1 VQSFDLFW
9 TFWASD
15 ILMENIQIMQIVVGI
30 IIGGIIAF
38 IYFNNKKGVSTDLD
52 GYKNYVSKDLYEVEK
67 SRLESVEK
75 EIKEK
80 DNLIID
86 LNSEIAKK
94 DENLSNLNVRLD
106 EEKKRLKEQHD
117 HLKTE
122 FENLANEILEKKSE
136 KFVKQNKENLDK
148 ILDPLGEKIK
158 SFEKSVQEKYENEL
172 KGRTGLKEQINNLT
186 ELNQQLS
193 ADAVNLTN
201 ALKGDSK
208 TQGDWGEFRL
218 EVLLEKSGLE
228 KGIHFE
234 MQVSLEDEEG
244 NRKQPDCVVILPE
257 NRNLIIDSK
266 VSLTA
271 YEQFVNAEN
280 EEEKPLFLK
289 KHSDSI
295 KSHIKELAKKD
306 YPKLYS
312 INSPNYVL
320 MFVPIEPA
328 MTLAFQNDVDLYNFA
343 LSKNIILVSTTTLI
357 ATMSTVSYMW
367 QQESQKKNVLEIARQ
382 SGALYDKFCNFVD
395 DLKGIG
401 KSIEQSSKK
410 YDDAMNKLSSGK
422 GNLIKRTETIKKL
435 GAKTTKSLPQ
445 EFIDKS
451 EIELLEEI
459 TEFNE

>member
-1 VQSFDLFW
+1 ME
-9 TFWASD
+9 
-15 ILMENIQIMQIVVGI
+15 ILIPIIFGI
-30 IIGGIIAF
+30 IIGGIIVFLF
-38 IYFNNKKGVSTDLD
+38 I
-52 GYKNYVSKDLYEVEK
+52 KNRTVDNSSFEHPENFISKDLYEVEK
-67 SRLESVEK
+67 SRLVSVEN

-80 DNLIID
+80 ENIIID
-86 LNSEIAKK
+86 LKSEIAKK
-94 DENLSNLNVRLD
+94 DENLSNLKERLD
-106 EEKKRLKEQHD
+106 EEKNRLKEQHIQ
-117 HLKTE
+117 LKSE
-122 FENLANEILEKKSE
+122 FENLANEILDKKSE
-136 KFVKQNKENLDK
+136 KFVKQNEENLDK

-158 SFEKSVQEKYENEL
+158 SFEKSVQEKYENEI
-172 KGRTGLKEQINNLT
+172 KGRSGLEEQIKNLT
-186 ELNQQLS
+186 QLNQQLS
-193 ADAVNLTN
+193 SDAVNLTN

-244 NRKQPDCVVILPE
+244 NRKQPDCVVILHE

-271 YEQFVNAEN
+271 YEQFVNTEN
-280 EEEKPLFLK
+280 MEEKPFFLK
-289 KHSDSI
+289 NHSDSI
-295 KSHIKELAKKD
+295 KSHIKELTKKD

-367 QQESQKKNVLEIARQ
+367 QQESQKKNVMEIARQ

-401 KSIEQSSKK
+401 KSIEQAGKK
-410 YDDAMNKLSSGK
+410 HDDAMNKLSSGK
-422 GNLIKRTETIKKL
+422 GNLVKRTETIKKL

-459 TEFNE
+459 S

>member
-1 VQSFDLFW
+1 MFLLIKNRTVDNSSFEHP
-9 TFWASD
+9 
-15 ILMENIQIMQIVVGI
+15 EN
-30 IIGGIIAF
+30 F
-38 IYFNNKKGVSTDLD
+38 I
-52 GYKNYVSKDLYEVEK
+52 SKDLYEVEK
-67 SRLESVEK
+67 SRLVSVEN

-80 DNLIID
+80 ENVIID
-86 LNSEIAKK
+86 LKSEIAKK
-94 DENLSNLNVRLD
+94 DENLSNLNERLD
-106 EEKKRLKEQHD
+106 EEKNRLKEQHNQ
-117 HLKTE
+117 LKSE
-122 FENLANEILEKKSE
+122 FENLANEILDKKSE

-158 SFEKSVQEKYENEL
+158 SFEKSVQEKYENEI
-172 KGRTGLKEQINNLT
+172 KGRSGLEEQIKNLT
-186 ELNQQLS
+186 QLNQQLS
-193 ADAVNLTN
+193 SDAVNLTN

-271 YEQFVNAEN
+271 YEQYINTEDM
-280 EEEKPLFLK
+280 EEKPFFLK
-289 KHSDSI
+289 NHSDSI
-295 KSHIKELAKKD
+295 KSHIKELTKKD

-367 QQESQKKNVLEIARQ
+367 QQESQKKNVMEIARQ

-401 KSIEQSSKK
+401 KSIEQAGKK
-410 YDDAMNKLSSGK
+410 HDDAMNKLSSGK
-422 GNLIKRTETIKKL
+422 GNLVKRTETIKKL

-459 TEFNE
+459 S

>member
-1 VQSFDLFW
+1 VE
-9 TFWASD
+9 
-15 ILMENIQIMQIVVGI
+15 ILIPIIFGI
-30 IIGGIIAF
+30 IIGGIIVFLF
-38 IYFNNKKGVSTDLD
+38 I
-52 GYKNYVSKDLYEVEK
+52 KNRTVDNSSFEHPENFISKDLYEVEK
-67 SRLESVEK
+67 SRLVSVEN

-80 DNLIID
+80 ENIIID
-86 LNSEIAKK
+86 LKSEIAKK
-94 DENLSNLNVRLD
+94 DENLSNLKERLD
-106 EEKKRLKEQHD
+106 EEKNRLKEQHIQ
-117 HLKTE
+117 LKSE
-122 FENLANEILEKKSE
+122 FENLANEILDKKSE

-158 SFEKSVQEKYENEL
+158 SFEKSVQEKYENEI
-172 KGRTGLKEQINNLT
+172 KGRSGLEEQIKNLT
-186 ELNQQLS
+186 QLNQQLS
-193 ADAVNLTN
+193 SDAVNLTN

-271 YEQFVNAEN
+271 YEQFVNTEN
-280 EEEKPLFLK
+280 MEEKPFFLK
-289 KHSDSI
+289 NHSDSI
-295 KSHIKELAKKD
+295 KSHIKELTKKD

-367 QQESQKKNVLEIARQ
+367 QQESQKKNVMEIARQ

-401 KSIEQSSKK
+401 KSIEQAGKK
-410 YDDAMNKLSSGK
+410 HDDAMNKLSSGK
-422 GNLIKRTETIKKL
+422 GNLVKRTETIKKL

-459 TEFNE
+459 S

>member
-1 VQSFDLFW
+1 
-9 TFWASD
+9 
-15 ILMENIQIMQIVVGI
+15 MENIQILQIVVGI

-52 GYKNYVSKDLYEVEK
+52 GYNNYVSKDLYEVEK

-106 EEKKRLKEQHD
+106 EEKKRLKAQHEQ
-117 HLKTE
+117 LKIE

-271 YEQFVNAEN
+271 YEQYVNAEN

-320 MFVPIEPA
+320 MFVPLEPA
-328 MTLAFQNDVDLYNFA
+328 RTLAFQNDVDLYNFA

-410 YDDAMNKLSSGK
+410 YNDAMNKLSSGK

-435 GAKTTKSLPQ
+435 GAKATKSLPQ

>member
-1 VQSFDLFW
+1 MFLLIKNRTVDNSSFEHP
-9 TFWASD
+9 
-15 ILMENIQIMQIVVGI
+15 EN
-30 IIGGIIAF
+30 F
-38 IYFNNKKGVSTDLD
+38 I
-52 GYKNYVSKDLYEVEK
+52 SKDLYEVEK
-67 SRLESVEK
+67 SRLVSVEN

-80 DNLIID
+80 ENVIID
-86 LNSEIAKK
+86 LKSEIAKK
-94 DENLSNLNVRLD
+94 DENLSNLNERLD
-106 EEKKRLKEQHD
+106 EEKNRLKEQHD
-117 HLKTE
+117 QLKSE
-122 FENLANEILEKKSE
+122 FENLANEILDKKSE

-158 SFEKSVQEKYENEL
+158 SFEKSVQEKYENEI
-172 KGRTGLKEQINNLT
+172 KGRSGLEEQIKNLT
-186 ELNQQLS
+186 QLNQQLS
-193 ADAVNLTN
+193 SDAVNLTN

-271 YEQFVNAEN
+271 YEQYVNTEDM
-280 EEEKPLFLK
+280 EEKPFFLK
-289 KHSDSI
+289 NHSDSI
-295 KSHIKELAKKD
+295 KSHIKELTKKD

-367 QQESQKKNVLEIARQ
+367 QQESQKKNVMEIARQ

-401 KSIEQSSKK
+401 KSIEQAGKK
-410 YDDAMNKLSSGK
+410 HDDAMNKLSSGK
-422 GNLIKRTETIKKL
+422 GNLVKRTETIKKL

-459 TEFNE
+459 S

>member
-1 VQSFDLFW
+1 
-9 TFWASD
+9 
-15 ILMENIQIMQIVVGI
+15 MENIQIMQIVVGI

-136 KFVKQNKENLDK
+136 KFVKQNKENLNK

-193 ADAVNLTN
+193 EDAVNLTN

>member
-1 VQSFDLFW
+1 ME
-9 TFWASD
+9 
-15 ILMENIQIMQIVVGI
+15 ILIPIIFGI
-30 IIGGIIAF
+30 IIGGIIVFLF
-38 IYFNNKKGVSTDLD
+38 I
-52 GYKNYVSKDLYEVEK
+52 KNRTVDNSSFEHPENFISKDLYEVEK
-67 SRLESVEK
+67 SRLVSVEN

-80 DNLIID
+80 ENIIID
-86 LNSEIAKK
+86 LKSEIAKK
-94 DENLSNLNVRLD
+94 DENLSNLKERLD
-106 EEKKRLKEQHD
+106 EEKNRLKEQHIQ
-117 HLKTE
+117 LKSE
-122 FENLANEILEKKSE
+122 FENLANEILDKKSE

-158 SFEKSVQEKYENEL
+158 SFEKSVQEKYENEI
-172 KGRTGLKEQINNLT
+172 KGRSGLEEQIKNLT
-186 ELNQQLS
+186 QLNQQLS
-193 ADAVNLTN
+193 SDAVNLTN

-271 YEQFVNAEN
+271 YEQFVNTEN
-280 EEEKPLFLK
+280 MEEKPFFLK
-289 KHSDSI
+289 NHSDSI
-295 KSHIKELAKKD
+295 KSHIKELTKKD

-367 QQESQKKNVLEIARQ
+367 QQESQKKNVMEIARQ

-401 KSIEQSSKK
+401 KSIEQAGKK
-410 YDDAMNKLSSGK
+410 HDDAMNKLSSGK
-422 GNLIKRTETIKKL
+422 GNLVKRTETIKKL

-459 TEFNE
+459 S

>member
-1 VQSFDLFW
+1 
-9 TFWASD
+9 
-15 ILMENIQIMQIVVGI
+15 MENLLPLFFGF
-30 IIGGIIAF
+30 IIGGVIVFLF
-38 IYFNNKKGVSTDLD
+38 IKSRTVQNRSLEHPEK
-52 GYKNYVSKDLYEVEK
+52 YVSKDLYEVEK
-67 SRLESVEK
+67 SRLGSLENEMKEK
-75 EIKEK
+75 E
-80 DNLIID
+80 NLIID
-86 LNSEIAKK
+86 LKSEIAKK
-94 DENLSNLNVRLD
+94 DENLSNLNERLD

-117 HLKTE
+117 QLKTE
-122 FENLANEILEKKSE
+122 FENLANEILDKKSE

-158 SFEKSVQEKYENEL
+158 SFEKSVQEKYENEI
-172 KGRTGLKEQINNLT
+172 KGRTGLEEQIKNLT

-228 KGIHFE
+228 KGIHFK

-257 NRNLIIDSK
+257 NKNLIIDSK

-280 EEEKPLFLK
+280 EEDKPLFLK

-295 KSHIKELAKKD
+295 KSHIKELARKD

-312 INSPNYVL
+312 INSPHYVL

-328 MTLAFQNDVDLYNFA
+328 MALAFQNDVDLYNYA

-382 SGALYDKFCNFVD
+382 SGALYDKFCNFVE

-401 KSIEQSSKK
+401 KSIEQSVKK

-451 EIELLEEI
+451 EIEILEEI
-459 TEFNE
+459 TEIND

>member
-1 VQSFDLFW
+1 
-9 TFWASD
+9 
-15 ILMENIQIMQIVVGI
+15 MENIQIMQIVVGI

-117 HLKTE
+117 QLKTE

>member
-1 VQSFDLFW
+1 
-9 TFWASD
+9 
-15 ILMENIQIMQIVVGI
+15 MENIQIMQIVVGI

-117 HLKTE
+117 QLKTE

-401 KSIEQSSKK
+401 KSIEQSNKK

>member
-1 VQSFDLFW
+1 ME
-9 TFWASD
+9 
-15 ILMENIQIMQIVVGI
+15 ILIPIIFGI
-30 IIGGIIAF
+30 IIGGIIVFLF
-38 IYFNNKKGVSTDLD
+38 I
-52 GYKNYVSKDLYEVEK
+52 KNRTVDNSSFEHPENFISKDLYEVEK
-67 SRLESVEK
+67 SRLVSVEN

-80 DNLIID
+80 ENIIID
-86 LNSEIAKK
+86 LKSEIAKK
-94 DENLSNLNVRLD
+94 DENLSNLKERLD
-106 EEKKRLKEQHD
+106 EEKNRLKEQHNQ
-117 HLKTE
+117 LKSE
-122 FENLANEILEKKSE
+122 FENLANEILDKKSE
-136 KFVKQNKENLDK
+136 KFVKQNEENLDK

-158 SFEKSVQEKYENEL
+158 SFEKSVQEKYENEI
-172 KGRTGLKEQINNLT
+172 KGRSGLEEQIKNLT
-186 ELNQQLS
+186 QLNQQLS
-193 ADAVNLTN
+193 SDAVNLTN

-271 YEQFVNAEN
+271 YEQFVNTEN
-280 EEEKPLFLK
+280 MEEKPFFLK
-289 KHSDSI
+289 NHSDSI
-295 KSHIKELAKKD
+295 KSHIKELTKKD

-367 QQESQKKNVLEIARQ
+367 QQESQKKNVMEIARQ

-401 KSIEQSSKK
+401 KSIEQAGKK
-410 YDDAMNKLSSGK
+410 HDDAMNKLSSGK
-422 GNLIKRTETIKKL
+422 GNLVKRTETIKKL

-459 TEFNE
+459 S

>member
-1 VQSFDLFW
+1 MFLLIKNRTVDNSSFEHP
-9 TFWASD
+9 
-15 ILMENIQIMQIVVGI
+15 EN
-30 IIGGIIAF
+30 F
-38 IYFNNKKGVSTDLD
+38 I
-52 GYKNYVSKDLYEVEK
+52 SKDLYEVEK
-67 SRLESVEK
+67 SRLVSVEN

-80 DNLIID
+80 ENVIID
-86 LNSEIAKK
+86 LKSEIAKK
-94 DENLSNLNVRLD
+94 DENLSNLNERLD
-106 EEKKRLKEQHD
+106 EEKNRLKEQHNQ
-117 HLKTE
+117 LKSE
-122 FENLANEILEKKSE
+122 FENLANEILDKKSE

-158 SFEKSVQEKYENEL
+158 SFEKSVQEKYENEI
-172 KGRTGLKEQINNLT
+172 KGRSGLEEQIKNLT
-186 ELNQQLS
+186 QLNQQLS
-193 ADAVNLTN
+193 SDAVNLTN

-244 NRKQPDCVVILPE
+244 NRKQPDCVVILSE

-271 YEQFVNAEN
+271 YEQYVNTEDM
-280 EEEKPLFLK
+280 EEKPFFLK
-289 KHSDSI
+289 NHSDSI
-295 KSHIKELAKKD
+295 KSHIKELTKKD

-367 QQESQKKNVLEIARQ
+367 QQESQKKNVMEIARQ

-401 KSIEQSSKK
+401 KSIEQAGKK
-410 YDDAMNKLSSGK
+410 HDDAMNKLSSGK
-422 GNLIKRTETIKKL
+422 GNLVKRTETIKKL

-459 TEFNE
+459 S

>member
-1 VQSFDLFW
+1 MFLLIKNRTVDNSSFEPP
-9 TFWASD
+9 
-15 ILMENIQIMQIVVGI
+15 EN
-30 IIGGIIAF
+30 F
-38 IYFNNKKGVSTDLD
+38 I
-52 GYKNYVSKDLYEVEK
+52 SKDLYEVEK
-67 SRLESVEK
+67 SRLVSVEN

-80 DNLIID
+80 ENVIID
-86 LNSEIAKK
+86 LKSEIAKK
-94 DENLSNLNVRLD
+94 DENLSNLNERLD
-106 EEKKRLKEQHD
+106 EEKNRLKEQHNQ
-117 HLKTE
+117 LKSE
-122 FENLANEILEKKSE
+122 FENLANEILDKKSE

-158 SFEKSVQEKYENEL
+158 SFEKSVQEKYENEI
-172 KGRTGLKEQINNLT
+172 KGRSGLEEQIKNLT
-186 ELNQQLS
+186 QLNQQLS
-193 ADAVNLTN
+193 SDAVNLTN

-271 YEQFVNAEN
+271 YEQYVNTEDM
-280 EEEKPLFLK
+280 EEKPFFLK
-289 KHSDSI
+289 NHSDSI
-295 KSHIKELAKKD
+295 KSHIKELTKKD

-367 QQESQKKNVLEIARQ
+367 QQESQKKNVMEIARQ

-401 KSIEQSSKK
+401 KSIEQAGKK
-410 YDDAMNKLSSGK
+410 HDDAMNKLSSGK
-422 GNLIKRTETIKKL
+422 GNLVKRTETIKKL

-459 TEFNE
+459 S

>member
-1 VQSFDLFW
+1 
-9 TFWASD
+9 
-15 ILMENIQIMQIVVGI
+15 MENIQIMQIVVGI

>member
-1 VQSFDLFW
+1 
-9 TFWASD
+9 
-15 ILMENIQIMQIVVGI
+15 MENIQIMQIVVGI

-52 GYKNYVSKDLYEVEK
+52 RYKNYVSKDLYEVEK

-106 EEKKRLKEQHD
+106 KEKIRLKEQHD
-117 HLKTE
+117 QLKTE

>member
-1 VQSFDLFW
+1 
-9 TFWASD
+9 
-15 ILMENIQIMQIVVGI
+15 MENIQIMQIVVGI

-67 SRLESVEK
+67 SRLKSVEN

-117 HLKTE
+117 QLKTE

-136 KFVKQNKENLDK
+136 KFVKQNRENLDK

-158 SFEKSVQEKYENEL
+158 SFEKSIQEKYENEL

>member
-1 VQSFDLFW
+1 
-9 TFWASD
+9 
-15 ILMENIQIMQIVVGI
+15 MENIQILQIVVGI

-106 EEKKRLKEQHD
+106 EEKKRLKEQHEQ
-117 HLKTE
+117 LKIE

-158 SFEKSVQEKYENEL
+158 SLEKSVQEKYENEL

-295 KSHIKELAKKD
+295 KSHIKELSSKD

-367 QQESQKKNVLEIARQ
+367 QQESQKINVLEIARQ

-459 TEFNE
+459 TEINE

>member
-1 VQSFDLFW
+1 
-9 TFWASD
+9 
-15 ILMENIQIMQIVVGI
+15 MENIQILQIVVGI

-67 SRLESVEK
+67 SRLKSVEK

-172 KGRTGLKEQINNLT
+172 KGRTGLEEQIKNLT

-367 QQESQKKNVLEIARQ
+367 QQESQKKNDLEIARQ
-382 SGALYDKFCNFVD
+382 SGALYDKFSNFVD

>member
-1 VQSFDLFW
+1 ME
-9 TFWASD
+9 
-15 ILMENIQIMQIVVGI
+15 ILIPIIFGI
-30 IIGGIIAF
+30 IIGGIIVFLF
-38 IYFNNKKGVSTDLD
+38 I
-52 GYKNYVSKDLYEVEK
+52 KNRTVDNSSFEHPENFISKDLYEVEK
-67 SRLESVEK
+67 SRLVSVEN

-80 DNLIID
+80 ENIIID
-86 LNSEIAKK
+86 LKSEIAKK
-94 DENLSNLNVRLD
+94 DEILSNLKERLD
-106 EEKKRLKEQHD
+106 EEKNRLKEQHNQ
-117 HLKTE
+117 LKSE
-122 FENLANEILEKKSE
+122 FENLANEILDKKSE
-136 KFVKQNKENLDK
+136 KFVKQNEENLDK

-158 SFEKSVQEKYENEL
+158 SFEKSVQEKYENEI
-172 KGRTGLKEQINNLT
+172 KGRSGLEEQIKNLT
-186 ELNQQLS
+186 QLNQQLS
-193 ADAVNLTN
+193 SDAVNLTN

-271 YEQFVNAEN
+271 YEQFVNTEN
-280 EEEKPLFLK
+280 MEEKPFFLK
-289 KHSDSI
+289 NHSDSI
-295 KSHIKELAKKD
+295 KSHIKELTKKD

-367 QQESQKKNVLEIARQ
+367 QQESQKKNVMEIARQ

-401 KSIEQSSKK
+401 KSIEQAGKK
-410 YDDAMNKLSSGK
+410 HDDAMNKLSSGK
-422 GNLIKRTETIKKL
+422 GNLVKRTETIKKL

-459 TEFNE
+459 S

>member
-1 VQSFDLFW
+1 VE
-9 TFWASD
+9 
-15 ILMENIQIMQIVVGI
+15 ILIQIIFGIV
-30 IIGGIIAF
+30 IGGIIVFLF
-38 IYFNNKKGVSTDLD
+38 I
-52 GYKNYVSKDLYEVEK
+52 KNRTVDNSSFEHPENFISKDLYEVEK
-67 SRLESVEK
+67 SRLVSVEN

-80 DNLIID
+80 ENIIID
-86 LNSEIAKK
+86 LKSEIAKK
-94 DENLSNLNVRLD
+94 DEILSNLKERLD
-106 EEKKRLKEQHD
+106 EEKNRLKEQHNQ
-117 HLKTE
+117 LKSE
-122 FENLANEILEKKSE
+122 FENLANEILDKKSE
-136 KFVKQNKENLDK
+136 KFVKQNEENLDK

-158 SFEKSVQEKYENEL
+158 SFEKSVQEKYENEI
-172 KGRTGLKEQINNLT
+172 KGRSGLEEQIRNLIQ
-186 ELNQQLS
+186 LNQQLS
-193 ADAVNLTN
+193 SDAVNLTN

-271 YEQFVNAEN
+271 YEQFVNTEN
-280 EEEKPLFLK
+280 MEEKPFFLK
-289 KHSDSI
+289 NHSDSI
-295 KSHIKELAKKD
+295 KSHIKELTKKD

-367 QQESQKKNVLEIARQ
+367 QQESQKKNVMEIARQ

-401 KSIEQSSKK
+401 KSIEQAGKK
-410 YDDAMNKLSSGK
+410 HDDAMNKLSSGK
-422 GNLIKRTETIKKL
+422 GNLVKRTETIKKL

-459 TEFNE
+459 S

>member
-1 VQSFDLFW
+1 
-9 TFWASD
+9 
-15 ILMENIQIMQIVVGI
+15 MENIQIMQIVVGL

-67 SRLESVEK
+67 SRLESVEN
-75 EIKEK
+75 ELKEK

-117 HLKTE
+117 QLKTE

-172 KGRTGLKEQINNLT
+172 KGRTGLEEQIKNLT

-306 YPKLYS
+306 YHKLYS

>member
-1 VQSFDLFW
+1 MFLLIKNRTVDNSSFEHP
-9 TFWASD
+9 
-15 ILMENIQIMQIVVGI
+15 EN
-30 IIGGIIAF
+30 F
-38 IYFNNKKGVSTDLD
+38 I
-52 GYKNYVSKDLYEVEK
+52 SKDLYEVEK
-67 SRLESVEK
+67 SRLVSVEN

-80 DNLIID
+80 ENVIID
-86 LNSEIAKK
+86 LKSEIAKK
-94 DENLSNLNVRLD
+94 DENLSNLNERLD
-106 EEKKRLKEQHD
+106 EEKNRLKEQHNQ
-117 HLKTE
+117 LKSE
-122 FENLANEILEKKSE
+122 FENLANEILDKKSE

-158 SFEKSVQEKYENEL
+158 SFEKSVQEKYENEI
-172 KGRTGLKEQINNLT
+172 KGRSGLEEQIKNLT
-186 ELNQQLS
+186 QLNQQLS
-193 ADAVNLTN
+193 SDAVNLTN

-271 YEQFVNAEN
+271 YEQYVNTEDM
-280 EEEKPLFLK
+280 EEKPFFLK
-289 KHSDSI
+289 NHSDSI
-295 KSHIKELAKKD
+295 KSHIKELTKKD

-367 QQESQKKNVLEIARQ
+367 QQESQKKNVMEIARQ

-401 KSIEQSSKK
+401 KSIEQAGKK
-410 YDDAMNKLSSGK
+410 HDDAMNKLSSGK
-422 GNLIKRTETIKKL
+422 GNLVKRTETIKKL

-459 TEFNE
+459 S

>member
-1 VQSFDLFW
+1 ME
-9 TFWASD
+9 
-15 ILMENIQIMQIVVGI
+15 ILIPIIFGI
-30 IIGGIIAF
+30 IIGGIIVFLF
-38 IYFNNKKGVSTDLD
+38 I
-52 GYKNYVSKDLYEVEK
+52 KNRTVDNSGFEHPENFISKDLYEVEK
-67 SRLESVEK
+67 SRLVSVEN
-75 EIKEK
+75 EIKQKE
-80 DNLIID
+80 NIIID
-86 LNSEIAKK
+86 LKSEIAKK
-94 DENLSNLNVRLD
+94 DENLSNLKERLD
-106 EEKKRLKEQHD
+106 EEKNRLKEQHIQ
-117 HLKTE
+117 LKSE
-122 FENLANEILEKKSE
+122 FENLANEILDKKSE

-158 SFEKSVQEKYENEL
+158 SFEKSVQEKYENEI
-172 KGRTGLKEQINNLT
+172 KGRSGLEEQIKNLT
-186 ELNQQLS
+186 QLNQQLS
-193 ADAVNLTN
+193 SDAVNLTN

-271 YEQFVNAEN
+271 YEQFVNTEN
-280 EEEKPLFLK
+280 MEEKPFFLK
-289 KHSDSI
+289 NHSDSI
-295 KSHIKELAKKD
+295 KSHIKELTKKD

-367 QQESQKKNVLEIARQ
+367 QQESQKKNVMEIARQ

-401 KSIEQSSKK
+401 KSIEQAGKK
-410 YDDAMNKLSSGK
+410 HDDAMNKLSSGK
-422 GNLIKRTETIKKL
+422 GNLVKRTETIKKL

-459 TEFNE
+459 S

>member
-1 VQSFDLFW
+1 
-9 TFWASD
+9 
-15 ILMENIQIMQIVVGI
+15 MENIQIMQIVVGI

-52 GYKNYVSKDLYEVEK
+52 GYNNYVSKDLYEVEK
-67 SRLESVEK
+67 SRLESVEN

-94 DENLSNLNVRLD
+94 DEILSNLNVRLD
-106 EEKKRLKEQHD
+106 EEKKRLKEQHEQ
-117 HLKTE
+117 LKIE

-367 QQESQKKNVLEIARQ
+367 QQESQKINVLEIARQ

-459 TEFNE
+459 TEINE

>member
-1 VQSFDLFW
+1 
-9 TFWASD
+9 
-15 ILMENIQIMQIVVGI
+15 MENIQIMQIVVGI

-38 IYFNNKKGVSTDLD
+38 IYFNNKKGISTDLD

-106 EEKKRLKEQHD
+106 KEKIRLKEQHD
-117 HLKTE
+117 QLKTE

-218 EVLLEKSGLE
+218 EVLLKKSGLE

>member
-1 VQSFDLFW
+1 ML
-9 TFWASD
+9 
-15 ILMENIQIMQIVVGI
+15 LPPPRKEKENI
-30 IIGGIIAF
+30 
-38 IYFNNKKGVSTDLD
+38 
-52 GYKNYVSKDLYEVEK
+52 
-67 SRLESVEK
+67 
-75 EIKEK
+75 
-80 DNLIID
+80 IID
-86 LNSEIAKK
+86 LKSEIAKK
-94 DENLSNLNVRLD
+94 DENLSNLKERLD
-106 EEKKRLKEQHD
+106 EEKNRLKEQHNQ
-117 HLKTE
+117 LKSE
-122 FENLANEILEKKSE
+122 FENLANEILDKKSE

-158 SFEKSVQEKYENEL
+158 SFEKSVQEKYENEI
-172 KGRTGLKEQINNLT
+172 KGRSGLEEQIKNLT
-186 ELNQQLS
+186 QLNQQLS
-193 ADAVNLTN
+193 SDAVNLTN

-271 YEQFVNAEN
+271 YEQFVNTEN
-280 EEEKPLFLK
+280 MEEKPFFLK
-289 KHSDSI
+289 NHSDSI
-295 KSHIKELAKKD
+295 KSHIKELTKKD

-367 QQESQKKNVLEIARQ
+367 QQESQKKNVMEIARQ

-401 KSIEQSSKK
+401 KSIEQAGKK
-410 YDDAMNKLSSGK
+410 HDDAMNKLSSGK
-422 GNLIKRTETIKKL
+422 GNLVKRTETIKKL

-459 TEFNE
+459 S

>member
-1 VQSFDLFW
+1 
-9 TFWASD
+9 
-15 ILMENIQIMQIVVGI
+15 MENIQILQIVVGI

-172 KGRTGLKEQINNLT
+172 KGRTGLEEQIKNLT

>member
-1 VQSFDLFW
+1 
-9 TFWASD
+9 
-15 ILMENIQIMQIVVGI
+15 MENIQIMQIVVGI

-38 IYFNNKKGVSTDLD
+38 IYFNNKKGVNTDLD

-106 EEKKRLKEQHD
+106 KEKIRLKEQHD
-117 HLKTE
+117 QLKTE

-172 KGRTGLKEQINNLT
+172 KGRTGLEEQIKNLT

-435 GAKTTKSLPQ
+435 GAKTTKSQDQ

-459 TEFNE
+459 TEINE

>member
-1 VQSFDLFW
+1 VE
-9 TFWASD
+9 
-15 ILMENIQIMQIVVGI
+15 ILIPVIFGI
-30 IIGGIIAF
+30 IIGGIIMFLLIKNRTVDNSSFEHPENF
-38 IYFNNKKGVSTDLD
+38 I
-52 GYKNYVSKDLYEVEK
+52 SKDLYEVEK
-67 SRLESVEK
+67 SRLVSVEN

-80 DNLIID
+80 ENVIID
-86 LNSEIAKK
+86 LKSEIAKK
-94 DENLSNLNVRLD
+94 DENLSNLNERLD
-106 EEKKRLKEQHD
+106 EEKNRLKEQHNQ
-117 HLKTE
+117 LKSE
-122 FENLANEILEKKSE
+122 FENLANEILDKKSE

-158 SFEKSVQEKYENEL
+158 SFEKSVQEKYENEI
-172 KGRTGLKEQINNLT
+172 KGRSGLEEQIKNLT
-186 ELNQQLS
+186 QLNQQLS
-193 ADAVNLTN
+193 SDAVNLTN

-271 YEQFVNAEN
+271 YEQYVNTEDM
-280 EEEKPLFLK
+280 EEKPFFLK
-289 KHSDSI
+289 NHSDSI
-295 KSHIKELAKKD
+295 KSHIKELTKKD

-367 QQESQKKNVLEIARQ
+367 QQESQKKNVMEIARQ

-401 KSIEQSSKK
+401 KSIEQAGKK
-410 YDDAMNKLSSGK
+410 HDDAMNKLSSGK
-422 GNLIKRTETIKKL
+422 GNLVKRTETIKKL

-459 TEFNE
+459 S

>member
-1 VQSFDLFW
+1 
-9 TFWASD
+9 
-15 ILMENIQIMQIVVGI
+15 
-30 IIGGIIAF
+30 
-38 IYFNNKKGVSTDLD
+38 
-52 GYKNYVSKDLYEVEK
+52 
-67 SRLESVEK
+67 
-75 EIKEK
+75 
-80 DNLIID
+80 
-86 LNSEIAKK
+86 
-94 DENLSNLNVRLD
+94 
-106 EEKKRLKEQHD
+106 
-117 HLKTE
+117 
-122 FENLANEILEKKSE
+122 
-136 KFVKQNKENLDK
+136 
-148 ILDPLGEKIK
+148 
-158 SFEKSVQEKYENEL
+158 
-172 KGRTGLKEQINNLT
+172 
-186 ELNQQLS
+186 
-193 ADAVNLTN
+193 
-201 ALKGDSK
+201 
-208 TQGDWGEFRL
+208 
-218 EVLLEKSGLE
+218 
-228 KGIHFE
+228 

-295 KSHIKELAKKD
+295 KSHIKELSRKD

-410 YDDAMNKLSSGK
+410 YNDAMNKLSSGK